1 MAEPIFSEL
10 VLNTIGEGQEPEST
24 VVEENI
30 ELTDEQKYDEL
41 VNRFF
46 ELADNGMYSQE
57 EVDKVSLFFDKRLT
71 VQEYSSMDLNNIMNY
86 LERLLQRVNKV
97 KETESRLVTNLI
109 TVAADDSIVDDED
122 EFI

>member
-1 MAEPIFSEL
+1 MAEPIFSDL

-24 VVEENI
+24 VVEEDI

-71 VQEYSSMDLNNIMNY
+71 VQEYSSMDLNNTMNY

>member
-1 MAEPIFSEL
+1 MAEPIFSDL

-71 VQEYSSMDLNNIMNY
+71 VQEYSSMDLNNTMNY

>member
-46 ELADNGMYSQE
+46 ELADNGIYSQE

-71 VQEYSSMDLNNIMNY
+71 VQEYSSMDLNNTMNY

>member
-10 VLNTIGEGQEPEST
+10 VLNTIGEGQQPETT

-71 VQEYSSMDLNNIMNY
+71 VQEYSSIDLNNTMNY

-109 TVAADDSIVDDED
+109 TVAADDSIADDED

>member
-1 MAEPIFSEL
+1 MAEPIFSDL

-57 EVDKVSLFFDKRLT
+57 EVDKVSLFFDKRFT
-71 VQEYSSMDLNNIMNY
+71 VQDYSSMDLNNTMNY

>member
-1 MAEPIFSEL
+1 MAEPIFSDL

-71 VQEYSSMDLNNIMNY
+71 VQEYSSMDVNNTMNY

>member
-71 VQEYSSMDLNNIMNY
+71 VQEYSSMDLNNTMNY